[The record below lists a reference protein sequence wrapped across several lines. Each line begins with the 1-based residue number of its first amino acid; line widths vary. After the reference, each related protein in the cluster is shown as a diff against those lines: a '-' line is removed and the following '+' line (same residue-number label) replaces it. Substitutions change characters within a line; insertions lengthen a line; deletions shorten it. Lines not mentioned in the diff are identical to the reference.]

1 MEAAMNYPQDLK
13 YTENDEWIRVEGDLG
28 TIGITDYAQ
37 DQLSDI
43 VYVEISAEIGDALDQ
58 GGAFAEVESVKA
70 AAEVYLPVA
79 GVIREINESLADEPE
94 SVNADPYGVAWMVK
108 VEISDS
114 SQLLSLMDAA
124 AYEKHVQGR
133 ES

>member
-1 MEAAMNYPQDLK
+1 MNYPQDLK